1 MTGPTAVGKSALA
14 LELTERFLGE
24 IISVD
29 SRQVYIGMDIATAK
43 PTPTELSRVP
53 HHLIDIV
60 QPDQEFT
67 LPQFQTLAYA
77 LIDQI
82 AARERLPFLVG
93 GTIMYINALAEGW
106 QVPQVEPDL
115 VLRESLE
122 REAQERGAAALF
134 AELTRLDPVAA
145 ARIAP
150 TNVRRVIRAL
160 EVCRKGQLFSVAV
173 GKTSPP
179 YRFLK
184 LGLTLE
190 RDALYTRADARIDQ
204 MLANG
209 LVAEVERLLAAGYA
223 PNLPSMTGLGYSQ
236 IGACLRGEMTLAQA
250 VEQMKF
256 ATHRYIRHQYTWFR
270 RDPEIQWLDA
280 TNPDMEAQAEKL
292 VKEFVTT

>member
-1 MTGPTAVGKSALA
+1 MGKSALA
-14 LELTERFLGE
+14 LALAARFQGE

-43 PTPTELSRVP
+43 PTPAELRRVP

-82 AARERLPFLVG
+82 AARQHLPFVVG

-115 VLRESLE
+115 ILRESLE

-134 AELTRLDPVAA
+134 AELTRLDPEAA
-145 ARIAP
+145 ARIGS
-150 TNVRRVIRAL
+150 TNVRRIIRAL
-160 EVCRKGQLFSVAV
+160 EVCRKGQLFSAAI
-173 GKTSPP
+173 GKKPPP

-190 RDALYTRADARIDQ
+190 RDALYARADARINQ

-209 LVAEVERLLAAGYA
+209 LVAEVERLVAAGYA
-223 PNLPSMTGLGYSQ
+223 PTLPSMTGLGYSQ

-280 TNPDMEAQAEKL
+280 ASPDLEAQAEKL
-292 VKEFVTT
+292 VQEFRN